1 MAFAIVLSF
10 VALAALIISAHDYF
24 SGRNFILDIIDEFRL
39 AISDISVLDR
49 RCRANPDRSD
59 VIVCLTALP
68 SRLPMI
74 DDALKSLLR
83 QSRAPAEIRL
93 YLPRFSRREQTPYV
107 IPPHLRRLKSVVI
120 FEGGEDHGPATKFR
134 SAIQDAG
141 PDQKLLIVDDDRI
154 FPADM
159 LELLDDAATAN
170 PEAAFCIGGWVVPPD
185 LVDRPTTMMMNIN
198 RIPPAQ
204 VRPARIKRLTP
215 IDILMGAHG
224 FIIRPR
230 QVDLQ
235 RLFDYSQA
243 PEAVFF
249 ADDIWISA
257 WCRVPKYAVPIR
269 HADFQPY
276 RHMRRYDLSSLGW
289 VNRTGSPEDW
299 VNTKVL
305 KWFGRGPWLNA
316 GPAPRRFQPAA
327 AAYPEGSFQD

>member
-1 MAFAIVLSF
+1 MAYDVILVF
-10 VALAALIISAHDYF
+10 VALAAVIVAAHDYF
-24 SGRNFILDIIDEFRL
+24 SGRRLVLDIIDEFRL
-39 AISDISVLDR
+39 AISDIAVLDR
-49 RCRANPDRSD
+49 RCRANPARSD
-59 VIVCLTALP
+59 VIVCMTALP
-68 SRLPMI
+68 SRLVMI
-74 DDALKSLLR
+74 DDVLKSLLR
-83 QSRAPAEIRL
+83 QTRAPAEIRL
-93 YLPRFSRREQTPYV
+93 YLPAFSKREKTPYQV
-107 IPPHLRRLKSVVI
+107 PPHLRRLKSVVI

-154 FPADM
+154 YPRDM
-159 LELLDDAATAN
+159 LQLLDDAATAN
-170 PEAAFCIGGWVVPPD
+170 PDAAFCIGGWLAPPD

-204 VRPARIKRLTP
+204 IRPARIRRQTP

-243 PEAVFF
+243 PAAAFF

-257 WCRVPKYAVPIR
+257 YCRVAKYAVPIR

-276 RHMRRYDLSSLGW
+276 RHMRRYDISSLGW
-289 VNRTGSPEDW
+289 VNRTGSPQEW

-316 GPAPRRFQPAA
+316 SPAPRRLQPV
-327 AAYPEGSFQD
+327 AAYPEESFQD